1 VCVENVGGEKKGEKG
16 GEKSD
21 VREMREKKRK
31 KREKRGEGAAAR
43 FWEEGGDKVILSH
56 PTMS

>member
-1 VCVENVGGEKKGEKG
+1 MKG
-16 GEKSD
+16 GEKMEGGD
-21 VREMREKKRK
+21 VRESEGKEKK
-31 KREKRGEGAAAR
+31 EKRKGEWGSCCT

>member
-1 VCVENVGGEKKGEKG
+1 MSVNEGEE
-16 GEKSD
+16 
-21 VREMREKKRK
+21 KRK
-31 KREKRGEGAAAR
+31 ERGRAAR